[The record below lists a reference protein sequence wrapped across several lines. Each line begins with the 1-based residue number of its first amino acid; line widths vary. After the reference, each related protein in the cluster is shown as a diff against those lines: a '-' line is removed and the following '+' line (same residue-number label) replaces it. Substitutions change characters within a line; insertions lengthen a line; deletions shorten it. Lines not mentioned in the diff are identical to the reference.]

1 MIRYAVTKGRPD
13 TREKCIVTASVGGEE
28 IAWYDGYFDPFRRIW
43 KLYISKTEGAV
54 RVESKLILS
63 ERDVHYEVR
72 QAMMQRK
79 KNIQKPADPKP
90 ESTGVQLKLG

>member
-13 TREKCIVTASVGGEE
+13 TGETCTVTASENGDTL
-28 IAWYDGYFDPFRRIW
+28 AYYTGYFDRYKKMW
-43 KLYISKTEGAV
+43 KLTLKKP
-54 RVESKLILS
+54 ESYRRLDTRLILS

-72 QAMMQRK
+72 PAMMERK

-90 ESTGVQLKLG
+90 EPTGVQLKLK